1 MTPAQRAGQHR
12 SDQHRSDQRRADGT
26 PRVVVTG
33 FGVKSPAGGT
43 PAEVFAT
50 VLSGK
55 SQAVH
60 VPELMEAGTAVSFGC
75 PAQPLDEDRYF
86 TKPERRRLDRMTKLG
101 VAAAD
106 DAVADAGLRHG
117 GDPRLDPARRG
128 VYVGTAAAGLASA
141 VALGGHEHA
150 GTLDRVPVPAV
161 PKIMPNATAANIS
174 IRHACEGPCFTFST
188 GCASGATAIGEAV
201 LAIRAGRIDAAVA
214 GGVDAILTPFVMA
227 AFARIGTLARRDP
240 APHTAGRPFD
250 AERDG
255 FVVGEAAAFLVL
267 ERADHAAARGAR
279 VYGEVAGYAC
289 AADAAHLV
297 QPRPDGAVAA
307 RCMTAAL
314 ADAGLGPSRI
324 GHISA
329 HATGTRGNDGAEAL
343 AIDRCFGDRVPPVT
357 ATKGVTGHILGAG
370 GALQAMVALLSAVDG
385 LVPPTANFTAPDAE
399 TALIDVVH
407 GEPRTIAS
415 AAPALSNSF
424 GFGGHDAT
432 LVLTPA

>member
-1 MTPAQRAGQHR
+1 MTAEQ
-12 SDQHRSDQRRADGT
+12 RADGT

-43 PAEVFAT
+43 PAEVLAT
-50 VLSGK
+50 VLAGK

-60 VPELMEAGTAVSFGC
+60 VPELLEAGTAVSFGC
-75 PAQPLDEDRYF
+75 PARPLDEDRYF
-86 TKPERRRLDRMTKLG
+86 TRPERRRLDRMTKLG
-101 VAAAD
+101 VAAAA
-106 DAVADAGLRHG
+106 DAVADAGPGPG
-117 GDPRLDPARRG
+117 GDPARRG
-128 VYVGTAAAGLASA
+128 VYVGTAAAGLAA
-141 VALGGHEHA
+141 TVALGGHEHA
-150 GTLDRVPVPAV
+150 GTLERVPVPAV
-161 PKIMPNATAANIS
+161 PKIMPNAVAANVS
-174 IRHACEGPCFTFST
+174 IRHGCEGPCLTFST

-214 GGVDAILTPFVMA
+214 GGVDAILTPFAMA

-250 AERDG
+250 ADRDG

-267 ERADHAAARGAR
+267 ERADLAAARGAR
-279 VYGEVAGYAC
+279 VYGEVAGYGC

-297 QPRPDGAVAA
+297 RPRPDGAVAA
-307 RCMTAAL
+307 RCMAAAL
-314 ADAGLGPSRI
+314 ADAGLAPSRV

-343 AIDRCFGDRVPPVT
+343 AIDRCFGGRTPPVT
-357 ATKGVTGHILGAG
+357 ATKGVTGHVLGAG
-370 GALQAMVALLSAVDG
+370 GALQAMVALLSAADG
-385 LVPPTANFTAPDAE
+385 LVPPTANFAAPDAE
-399 TALIDVVH
+399 TALVDVVH
-407 GEPRTIAS
+407 GEPRAIAP

>member
-1 MTPAQRAGQHR
+1 MTADRR
-12 SDQHRSDQRRADGT
+12 TDQHRADGT

-50 VLSGK
+50 VLAGK

-60 VPELMEAGTAVSFGC
+60 VPELLEAGTAVSFGC

-106 DAVADAGLRHG
+106 DAVADAAAAAGPG
-117 GDPRLDPARRG
+117 GDPARRG

-161 PKIMPNATAANIS
+161 PKIMPNATAANVS
-174 IRHACEGPCFTFST
+174 IRHGCEGPCLTFST

-240 APHTAGRPFD
+240 APHTAGRPLD
-250 AERDG
+250 ADRDG
-255 FVVGEAAAFLVL
+255 FVLGEAAAFLVL

-289 AADAAHLV
+289 ASDAAHLV

-307 RCMTAAL
+307 RCMSAAL

-329 HATGTRGNDGAEAL
+329 HATGTRGNDGAEAR
-343 AIDRCFGDRVPPVT
+343 AIDRCFGGRTPPVT

-370 GALQAMVALLSAVDG
+370 GALQAMVALLGAADG
-385 LVPPTANFTAPDAE
+385 LVPPTANFAAPDAD
-399 TALIDVVH
+399 TALLDVVH
-407 GEPRTIAS
+407 GEARSIEP

-424 GFGGHDAT
+424 GFGGHDAV
-432 LVLTPA
+432 LVLTPS

>member
-1 MTPAQRAGQHR
+1 MSAEHRAR
-12 SDQHRSDQRRADGT
+12 ENRARDFRADGT

-50 VLSGK
+50 VLAGK

-60 VPELMEAGTAVSFGC
+60 VPELLEAGTAVSFGC

-86 TKPERRRLDRMTKLG
+86 TRPERRRLDRMTKLG

-106 DAVADAGLRHG
+106 DAVADAGPGYG
-117 GDPRLDPARRG
+117 GGPDRRG
-128 VYVGTAAAGLASA
+128 VYVGTAAAGLAST

-161 PKIMPNATAANIS
+161 PRIMPNATAANVS
-174 IRHACEGPCFTFST
+174 IRHGCEGPCLTFST

-214 GGVDAILTPFVMA
+214 GGVDAILTPFAMA

-240 APHTAGRPFD
+240 TPHTAGRPFD
-250 AERDG
+250 ADRDG
-255 FVVGEAAAFLVL
+255 FVVGEAAAFLAL

-279 VYGEVAGYAC
+279 VYGEVAGYGC

-297 QPRPDGAVAA
+297 QPRPDGGVAA
-307 RCMTAAL
+307 RCMAAAL
-314 ADAGLGPSRI
+314 ADAGLDADRI

-343 AIDRCFGDRVPPVT
+343 AIGRCFGRRTPPVT
-357 ATKGVTGHILGAG
+357 ATKGVTGHVLGAG
-370 GALQAMVALLSAVDG
+370 GALQAMVALLGAADG
-385 LVPPTANFTAPDAE
+385 LVPPTANFTAPDAD
-399 TALIDVVH
+399 TALLDVVH
-407 GEPRTIAS
+407 GEARTIAP

-432 LVLTPA
+432 LVLAPPGRGG

>member
-1 MTPAQRAGQHR
+1 MTPA
-12 SDQHRSDQRRADGT
+12 RRADGT

-43 PAEVFAT
+43 PEEVFAT
-50 VLSGK
+50 VLAGK

-60 VPELMEAGTAVSFGC
+60 VPELLEAGTSVSYGC
-75 PAQPLDEDRYF
+75 PAPPLEEDRYF
-86 TKPERRRLDRMTKLG
+86 TRPERRRLDRMTRLG

-106 DAVADAGLRHG
+106 DAVADA
-117 GDPRLDPARRG
+117 ARDAGAGAGADAGPGRGAAGRCG
-128 VYVGTAAAGLASA
+128 VYVGTAAANLASV

-161 PKIMPNATAANIS
+161 PKIMPNATAANVS
-174 IRHACEGPCFTFST
+174 IRHGFEGPCLTYST

-214 GGVDAILTPFVMA
+214 GGVDAILTPFTMA

-240 APHTAGRPFD
+240 SPHTAGRPFD
-250 AERDG
+250 ADRDG
-255 FVVGEAAAFLVL
+255 FVVGEAAAFLTL

-279 VYGEVAGYAC
+279 VYGEISGYAC
-289 AADAAHLV
+289 GTDATHLV
-297 QPRPDGAVAA
+297 SPRPDGRVAA
-307 RCMTAAL
+307 RCMAAAL
-314 ADAGLGPSRI
+314 ADAGLEPRDI

-329 HATGTRGNDGAEAL
+329 HATGTPGNDAAEAL
-343 AIDRCFGDRVPPVT
+343 AIGRCFGGHAPPVT
-357 ATKGVTGHILGAG
+357 AVKGVTGHILGAG
-370 GALQAMVALLSAVDG
+370 GALEAMVALLCGAAG
-385 LVPPTANFTAPDAE
+385 LVPPTANFAAPDAD

-407 GEPRTIAS
+407 GEVRAIAPM
-415 AAPALSNSF
+415 APVLSNSF
-424 GFGGHDAT
+424 GFGGHDAA